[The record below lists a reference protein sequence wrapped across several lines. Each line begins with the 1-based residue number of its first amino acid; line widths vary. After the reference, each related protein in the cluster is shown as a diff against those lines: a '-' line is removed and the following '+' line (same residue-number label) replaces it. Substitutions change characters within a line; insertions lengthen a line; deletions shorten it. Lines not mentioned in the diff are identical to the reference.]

1 MTLTSRQIN
10 ISLEINIYTNSLDA
24 VGSCVSSGFSSLL
37 DQTWLL
43 TLETEMN
50 GLPSCLMLAG

>member
-10 ISLEINIYTNSLDA
+10 ISLEISIYTNSLDA

-50 GLPSCLMLAG
+50 SLLAG